1 MDNLLF
7 DIGSPDKN
15 VETATVI
22 RVATSPFYR
31 STSRG
36 IRVRTSVEFMFGL
49 PWNACSA
56 CRGICVRFGVEYAAG
71 CTQRTFYHHGIQSLT
86 LDQGKALLAQ
96 DLLPVTNAINAADVV
111 PLSQCRFDALAIFIY
126 NVWRG

>member
-56 CRGICVRFGVEYAAG
+56 CRGICVRFGVEYADLDKLAG
-71 CTQRTFYHHGIQSLT
+71 HPASLRVLHGAGVS
-86 LDQGKALLAQ
+86 G
-96 DLLPVTNAINAADVV
+96 
-111 PLSQCRFDALAIFIY
+111 
-126 NVWRG
+126 